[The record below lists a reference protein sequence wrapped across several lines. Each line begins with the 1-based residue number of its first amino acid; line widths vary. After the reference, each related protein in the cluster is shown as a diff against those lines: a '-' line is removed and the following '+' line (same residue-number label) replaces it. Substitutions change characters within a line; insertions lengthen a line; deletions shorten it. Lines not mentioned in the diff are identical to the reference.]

1 MQTRLLLPVLWL
13 AAAGAAAQVPP
24 PVAAL
29 GLCPADARSRDSY
42 TQALCDG
49 EQALHQGNGAQALDR
64 FRFAANLPR
73 PAATNELAWAGL
85 AAAHCHVGEVDEG
98 RRWAGHFDEA
108 RRLWQGEFDCQAG
121 RGRLAPSQFVQV
133 RMCGEVVA
141 GDYALVRSNAQALYA
156 QDLFAR
162 LKRIDEALR
171 SRCSGAVAPAAAK
184 TPPVATPAEPP
195 KKKSKRKKAPSSS
208 GSKPVG

>member
-1 MQTRLLLPVLWL
+1 MRTRLLLPMLWL
-13 AAAGAAAQVPP
+13 AAACAAAQA
-24 PVAAL
+24 PVAVL

-49 EQALHQGNGAQALDR
+49 EQALRQGNGAQALDR
-64 FRFAANLPR
+64 FRLAANLPR

-85 AAAHCHVGEVDEG
+85 AAAHCHAGEIDEG

-108 RRLWQGEFDCQAG
+108 RQLWQGELDCQAG
-121 RGRLAPSQFVQV
+121 SGRPGPSQFVQV
-133 RMCGEVVA
+133 RMCGEGVA
-141 GDYALVRSNAQALYA
+141 GDYALVRSNAQAPYA

-171 SRCSGAVAPAAAK
+171 SRCSGAAAPVAAPTLPAAAPAAP
-184 TPPVATPAEPP
+184 T
-195 KKKSKRKKAPSSS
+195 KKQSKRKRTPSSS
-208 GSKPVG
+208 SKPAG